1 MFYFPYTFHIE
12 ECIKIPD
19 LHNPPMRPYP
29 ECASCILNR
38 AVYEASLV
46 NPEKAMTVVKEVL
59 KILCKKFNRDRIS
72 IKLWT
77 EIHAKI
83 NEILGTDDPYKEL
96 KRESND
102 IALKL
107 FPKAMG
113 YYKNSND
120 KLRMAEIIAITG
132 NIIDFG
138 ISIKTPEEFEK
149 RFGELIDEGIQHDET
164 EKLKRYLRGHV
175 VYITDNCGEIVF
187 DKILIRE
194 IRKYVDKITLLVR
207 GKPIISDATLE
218 DAIYVGIDKEVDEVK
233 TTGIFAVGVDMDRVP
248 EEIRE
253 LLKKADLI
261 IAKGMG
267 NYESL
272 SESGLKPIAYLLRT
286 KCKPVARDM
295 NLPVNINV
303 VKVYD

>member
-1 MFYFPYTFHIE
+1 
-12 ECIKIPD
+12 
-19 LHNPPMRPYP
+19 MRPYP

-38 AVYEASLV
+38 AVYEANLV
-46 NPEKAMTVVKEVL
+46 NPEKAMLVVNEIL
-59 KILCKKFNRDRIS
+59 KILCEKFNRDRIS

-77 EIHAKI
+77 EIHEKI
-83 NEILGTDDPYKEL
+83 NEILGTDDPYKDL
-96 KRESND
+96 KKKSND
-102 IALKL
+102 IALRL
-107 FPKAMG
+107 FPRAMK
-113 YYKNSND
+113 YYENSED
-120 KLRMAEIIAITG
+120 KLRMAELIAITG
-132 NIIDFG
+132 NILDFG
-138 ISIKTPEEFEK
+138 VSIKNPEDFERK
-149 RFGELIDEGIQHDET
+149 FEELIREGIKYDET
-164 EKLKRYLRGHV
+164 EKLKKYLKGHI

-218 DAIYVGIDKEVDEVK
+218 DAIYVGIDREVDEIK

-248 EEIRE
+248 EEIKD
-253 LLKKADLI
+253 LLINADLI

-272 SESGLKPIAYLLRT
+272 SESELKPIAYLLRT

-295 NLPVNINV
+295 GLPKDINV
-303 VKVYD
+303 VKVYE